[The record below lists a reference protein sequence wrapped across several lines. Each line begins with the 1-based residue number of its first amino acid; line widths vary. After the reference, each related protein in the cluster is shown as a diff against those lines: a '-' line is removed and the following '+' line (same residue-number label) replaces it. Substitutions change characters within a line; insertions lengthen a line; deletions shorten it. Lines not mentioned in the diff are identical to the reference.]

1 MYVCR
6 LLWPC
11 DKPYSSQAQDR
22 FVISTLQLSGSLC
35 LWGASLVVNL
45 LVGSLPGRKSGLLV
59 VNLLVGSPQPSARQ
73 ACSVYPRSAS
83 LCLSGPL
90 WAFLGLS
97 KPASPPSQPPSQP
110 ANSASQPAS
119 QLPGRIGT
127 IQDYLGLFRTIQDY
141 SGLHFVR
148 PRRSTFSVTASVGAM
163 FWRVLGF
170 AHGGAN
176 LVLEGFWS
184 GPKR

>member
-73 ACSVYPRSAS
+73 AWSVYPRSAS

-97 KPASPPSQPPSQP
+97 KPASPPASQL

-119 QLPGRIGT
+119 QLPGRNSSCGYIGALVV
-127 IQDYLGLFRTIQDY
+127 ILLVGMLQEWSRNVLFCI
-141 SGLHFVR
+141 
-148 PRRSTFSVTASVGAM
+148 
-163 FWRVLGF
+163 VLYCYVCTV
-170 AHGGAN
+170 
-176 LVLEGFWS
+176 LVLEWSCS
-184 GPKR
+184 GPGMVRECSWNRPGMVLE